1 MGALR
6 INVVGF
12 RNDKPVMRFR
22 ANWCCTT
29 ELEQDW
35 ELRASGRRVQV
46 EGDTPLDISISFPCS
61 QEDYPKITPDFTAHP
76 VVNAVPAVVEAEPG
90 IRTAPELKVLAV
102 LG

>member
-1 MGALR
+1 VGALR

-22 ANWCCTT
+22 ANWYCTT

-35 ELRASGRRVQV
+35 ELRASGWRVQV

-61 QEDYPKITPDFTAHP
+61 QEDYPKITPGFTAHP
-76 VVNAVPAVVEAEPG
+76 VVNAVPAVVEAAPG
-90 IRTAPELKVLAV
+90 IRTAAELKVLAV